1 MKKNLFLKI
10 HKKNPVAKSLF
21 KKVTDRSLSS
31 YVVARMCSVKISSKF
46 TGEHPCLSVM
56 SIKLLCRFIEIT
68 LCHGCSPVNLLHIFR
83 TPFLKN
89 TSEWLL
95 LILLEEINAASS
107 KYVDLQNTS
116 KTQDEEF
123 IVCIIKNAEKKKEM
137 R

>member
-1 MKKNLFLKI
+1 MQ
-10 HKKNPVAKSLF
+10 
-21 KKVTDRSLSS
+21 
-31 YVVARMCSVKISSKF
+31 
-46 TGEHPCLSVM
+46 
-56 SIKLLCRFIEIT
+56 EIA
-68 LCHGCSPVNLLHIFR
+68 LWHGCSPENLLHIFR

>member
-89 TSEWLL
+89 TSGRLL
-95 LILLEEINAASS
+95 LYAATSLKERTPTKVFSEEFWEVL
-107 KYVDLQNTS
+107 KTPFLQNTS
-116 KTQDEEF
+116 RQ
-123 IVCIIKNAEKKKEM
+123 
-137 R
+137 